1 MILRSLH
8 IRSLQLRRSLQWRL
22 VFIFILFTIALM
34 LAIIAILNYFINS
47 FYYETFKNGIEQGF
61 QKWNISGNPNRE
73 DVISLGKDQNAMW
86 LFQVSEFKS
95 CTVIDKNTN
104 EIVYTSD
111 RRFSNDKQQQILEEV
126 LKSRNYLSALAGR
139 RGSADNLVH
148 GKDEGQ
154 LFFDYARQAGDF
166 VFYFRSD
173 RTEWIDALNEINNIL
188 KLVFLIA
195 IALALVFGFLISK
208 AITVPIVDV
217 MHKAR
222 KIAAGDF
229 GQVLKVKSDDE
240 IGKLTKAFNFMAKE
254 LKNTLNEVYSEKNK
268 IETILNY
275 MTDGVIAFNL
285 KGEVIHANPATN
297 RVLGVDKFDLDFNGF
312 SKKYELGVAI
322 EEILYL
328 EVFNT
333 KESEISTDAKIIK
346 VYFALF
352 TDEQKNAEGII
363 AVLHDATE
371 QHKLDSM
378 RKEFVANVSHE
389 LRTPITSI
397 KSYSET
403 LLDGA
408 IDDKETTQRFLSV
421 INTEADRMTRL
432 VKDLLQLSRL
442 DNRQMQWNIQQLP
455 FEKLVRS
462 CIEKIELSA
471 KEKNQTLECFV
482 IGEIPDIMADKD
494 RIEQVV
500 LNLLTNGIKYTPVEG
515 KITIYIGKIY
525 SEVYVKVIDSGIG
538 IPGEDLSRIF
548 ERFYRTDK
556 ARSREMGGTGLGL
569 AIAKEIVE
577 AHKGSISVESEH
589 GKGTEVTVKLPCVIE
604 S

>member
-1 MILRSLH
+1 M
-8 IRSLQLRRSLQWRL
+8 
-22 VFIFILFTIALM
+22 
-34 LAIIAILNYFINS
+34 
-47 FYYETFKNGIEQGF
+47 
-61 QKWNISGNPNRE
+61 
-73 DVISLGKDQNAMW
+73 
-86 LFQVSEFKS
+86 
-95 CTVIDKNTN
+95 
-104 EIVYTSD
+104 
-111 RRFSNDKQQQILEEV
+111 
-126 LKSRNYLSALAGR
+126 
-139 RGSADNLVH
+139 
-148 GKDEGQ
+148 
-154 LFFDYARQAGDF
+154 
-166 VFYFRSD
+166 
-173 RTEWIDALNEINNIL
+173 
-188 KLVFLIA
+188 
-195 IALALVFGFLISK
+195 
-208 AITVPIVDV
+208 
-217 MHKAR
+217 
-222 KIAAGDF
+222 
-229 GQVLKVKSDDE
+229 
-240 IGKLTKAFNFMAKE
+240 
-254 LKNTLNEVYSEKNK
+254 
-268 IETILNY
+268 NY

-297 RVLGVDKFDLDFNGF
+297 RALGVDKFDLDFNGF

-432 VKDLLQLSRL
+432 VKDLLQESRL